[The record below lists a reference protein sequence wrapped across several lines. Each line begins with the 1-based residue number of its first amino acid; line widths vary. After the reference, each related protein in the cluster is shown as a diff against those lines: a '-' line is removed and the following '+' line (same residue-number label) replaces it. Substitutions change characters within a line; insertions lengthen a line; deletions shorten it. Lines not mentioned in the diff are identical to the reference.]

1 MTEPASTLRELF
13 ANRLALVER
22 LSRAT
27 SALQRFQHA
36 RAGAEMDVQRCE
48 MGLGLEPHAKLAR
61 DLQSPG
67 LLGASL
73 MDARQRVEDSDRGM
87 ERCEA
92 EIADL
97 ESILA
102 ETDRQIETAARN

>member
-1 MTEPASTLRELF
+1 MTEPASALGELF

-27 SALQRFQHA
+27 SALQKLQQA

-48 MGLGLEPHAKLAR
+48 IGLGLEPHADVAR
-61 DLQSPG
+61 DLLSPSALVAN
-67 LLGASL
+67 LL
-73 MDARQRVEDSDRGM
+73 DARQRVEDSDRGM

-97 ESILA
+97 ESSLA
-102 ETDRQIETAARN
+102 ETDRQIETAARR

>member
-1 MTEPASTLRELF
+1 MSESAPTLRDLL
-13 ANRLALVER
+13 AGRLELVER

-27 SALQRFQHA
+27 AALQRVRQT

-48 MGLGLEPHAKLAR
+48 IGLGLEPHAELAR
-61 DLQSPG
+61 DLLNPSA
-67 LLGASL
+67 LEASL
-73 MDARQRVEDSDRGM
+73 LEARRRVEDSDRGM

-97 ESILA
+97 ESSLA
-102 ETDRQIETAARN
+102 ETDRQIETAARK

>member
-1 MTEPASTLRELF
+1 MTEPAATLRELF

-27 SALQRFQHA
+27 SALQKLQQA

-48 MGLGLEPHAKLAR
+48 MGLGLEPHADVAC
-61 DLQSPG
+61 DLQTPTS
-67 LLGASL
+67 LQASL
-73 MDARQRVEDSDRGM
+73 LDARQRVEDSDRGT

-97 ESILA
+97 ESTLA
-102 ETDRQIETAARN
+102 ETDRQIETAARR